1 LQQIPLDETASHET
15 GVLRALTLGAIG
27 KLMRASEGAR
37 WRNFPFDLLNAD
49 QEAWRVEWAAIS
61 VWQGCGRLDMNQTA
75 DSLIAGFDHA
85 LRTVTGAARASR
97 ANPGLRA
104 EDAVLSPQEQRH
116 SAGLMRVNHV
126 GEVCA
131 QALYDAQGRFAH
143 TAALRRQF
151 ALAGQEEED
160 HLAWTAERLRE
171 LNSRPSLLNPLWYG
185 GAYLLGVVAAKL
197 GDAKSL
203 GFVVETERQVEAHLA
218 GHLEQLPAQD
228 GRSRAIVTQMAAD
241 EVAHG
246 AAAGALGAEELPAPV
261 KQAMRAAAK
270 VMTSVA
276 YYL

>member
-1 LQQIPLDETASHET
+1 
-15 GVLRALTLGAIG
+15 
-27 KLMRASEGAR
+27 M
-37 WRNFPFDLLNAD
+37 D
-49 QEAWRVEWAAIS
+49 QTV
-61 VWQGCGRLDMNQTA
+61 
-75 DSLIAGFDHA
+75 DSLIAGIDRA
-85 LRTVTGAARASR
+85 LRTIAGPARARR
-97 ANPGLRA
+97 ANPGQGVG
-104 EDAVLSPQEQRH
+104 DAVLSEQEQRH

-131 QALYDAQGRFAH
+131 QALYDAQGRFAR

-171 LNSRPSLLNPLWYG
+171 LNSRPSLLNPFWYG
-185 GAYLLGVVAAKL
+185 GAYLLGAVAARL

-218 GHLEQLPAQD
+218 GHLERLPEQD
-228 GRSRAIVTQMAAD
+228 ARSRAIVAQMAAD

-261 KQAMRAAAK
+261 KQAMRAAAR